1 MMAILSTTMRHLL
14 PSHYDILS
22 ETNKSNSSILI
33 ISSVISLI
41 GAMVYYIAMDRFP
54 RRPKKVLPLT
64 EYQPIPLLR
73 KEVLSRDTRRFTF
86 GLPSKDQVLGLPT
99 GQHVSLKYTATVI
112 NEETGKEEKKVMIRS
127 YTPVTDDTTAVGEFS
142 LVIKVYR
149 PLPPKFPN
157 GGFMSQHLDDLKVG
171 DMILMNGPKGH
182 LHYTNKTPTTTSC
195 KMSTTFTVK
204 PLGKP
209 LETRHAQ
216 YYGMMSGGTGITPML
231 QVLNCMFR
239 HLDSNPNIYVKLIY
253 ANQTVDDILVRDEL
267 ESLQRDFPTRFQL
280 YYTVDKAPTTT
291 NDTTTNGGSKW
302 EYGVGFI
309 SKDMIQQH
317 LLFADN
323 NGEADMKQQ
332 FFLCGKCMKARA
344 SIFLN
349 VDVVVVGRHT
359 KCRHTMC
366 SKNKAKHTFSLLWF
380 HLCCCCWL
388 LLLKSLSSSLG
399 LYIYI
404 YICPPHTTVN
414 VSPSIQTYIHYR
426 STTND

>member
-1 MMAILSTTMRHLL
+1 MSATKPSSSSSSSNNSIWIALPTVGITMMAILSTTMHHLL
-14 PSHYDILS
+14 PSSSHSDILS
-22 ETNKSNSSILI
+22 ETNKSNPSILI

-41 GAMVYYIAMDRFP
+41 GAMVYYIAMDRYP
-54 RRPKKVLPLT
+54 RGPKKVLPLT

-73 KEVLSRDTRRFTF
+73 KQILSHDTRRFTF

-99 GQHVSLKYTATVI
+99 GQHVSLKFTATVI
-112 NEETGKEEKKVMIRS
+112 DEETGKEEKKMIIRS
-127 YTPVTDDTTAVGEFS
+127 YTPVTDDTTAIGEFS

-157 GGFMSQHLDDLKVG
+157 GGYMSQHLDDLKVG
-171 DMILMNGPKGH
+171 DLILMKGPKGH
-182 LHYTNKTPTTTSC
+182 LHYTNKTPSSC
-195 KMSTTFTVK
+195 NSKMTTTFTVK

-239 HLDSNPNIYVKLIY
+239 HLDSNPNICVKLIY

-280 YYTVDKAPTTT
+280 YYTVDKAPIVT
-291 NDTTTNGGSKW
+291 NDTNTNNGSKW

-317 LLFADN
+317 LLFAEDN
-323 NGEADMKQQ
+323 GQDMKQQ
-332 FFLCGKCMKARA
+332 FFMCGK
-344 SIFLN
+344 
-349 VDVVVVGRHT
+349 
-359 KCRHTMC
+359 
-366 SKNKAKHTFSLLWF
+366 
-380 HLCCCCWL
+380 
-388 LLLKSLSSSLG
+388 
-399 LYIYI
+399 
-404 YICPPHTTVN
+404 
-414 VSPSIQTYIHYR
+414 
-426 STTND
+426 